1 MVDAVVSYAVE
12 KLGTFLIEEVSLRQ
26 SLRENVLWLRNE
38 LSFMKAFL
46 KDAEKNQEPDN
57 LVQQWVFEITSVAN
71 DAVHILEAYSLDA
84 AKDGDHAAGFVDR
97 LKAYACFC
105 QKEAKLHNIGK
116 DIQSLKKRVMDIS
129 RKRDTYG
136 ITHINNNAR
145 EGPSNRPNDPLT
157 PNFDPPQYKLII
169 LNFFNLKRF
178 KIISFIKIQNNNNN
192 IWFASY
198 FK

>member
-12 KLGTFLIEEVSLRQ
+12 KLGNFLIEEVSLRQ

-46 KDAEKNQEPDN
+46 KDAEKNQEQDN
-57 LVQQWVFEITSVAN
+57 LVQQWVFEITSIAN
-71 DAVHILEAYSLDA
+71 DAVYILEAYSLDA

-97 LKAYACFC
+97 LKAYACIC

-116 DIQSLKKRVMDIS
+116 DIQSLKERVMDIS

-136 ITHINNNAR
+136 IAHINNNTG
-145 EGPSNRPNDPLT
+145 EGPNCKSSMLT
-157 PNFDPPQYKLII
+157 L
-169 LNFFNLKRF
+169 RR
-178 KIISFIKIQNNNNN
+178 SV
-192 IWFASY
+192 SY
-198 FK
+198 ADEHQLFVGF